1 MVLQIEDQNK
11 HRRKRFA
18 RVSRIPAQKIPVQ
31 RQTVLRTFFG
41 VKLRRKNIIPRQ
53 RAAKSRTIPC
63 LPCTVAQI

>member
-1 MVLQIEDQNK
+1 MVLQQEDQK
-11 HRRKRFA
+11 KRKRRRFA
-18 RVSRIPAQKIPVQ
+18 SVSRIPAQKISVQ

-53 RAAKSRTIPC
+53 RAAKSRTIQG